1 MTSAPFTLKQ
11 LDHLVLRTRN
21 VERLVTFYERLGCT
35 VVRRMEAMN
44 MAQLAAGGSMIDIVE
59 AGDGA
64 PPGEGANLDHFAL
77 RVDPFDRDAI
87 LAFCAELGVAARAME
102 QPLLGADGFGP
113 AVYTEDPD
121 GNRLELKGPPERPR
135 PDQVS

>member
-1 MTSAPFTLKQ
+1 MTKAPFELQ
-11 LDHLVLRTRN
+11 RLDHLVLRTRD
-21 VERLVTFYERLGCT
+21 VERLVSFYERLGCS
-35 VVRRMEAMN
+35 VVRRIDAMN

-59 AGDGA
+59 APDGA
-64 PPGEGANLDHFAL
+64 TPGDGANLDHFAL

-87 LAFCAELGVAARAME
+87 LGFCAELGVPAQAME

-121 GNRLELKGPPERPR
+121 GNRVELKGPPERPR
-135 PDQVS
+135 PDQD